1 MSLSL
6 CTFSKSSIL
15 ENSILESCPL
25 DLNREQAKSCECR
38 RREHHVPPCDLRV
51 LSCTYP
57 NRWDGKPRSPGS
69 QSWIDEGVKK
79 MSAVMEEAV
88 KTPEK
93 TSNSGGI
100 WGGIKI
106 PVIGLTGEKFTGKT
120 LFMASIDPARTCMVD
135 LEDSSESYNIEF
147 AQRVSLYD
155 EMLKK
160 HNRAAT
166 NVECFQWFMDFVE
179 AVKPGEFTVL
189 AVDPFSDIQAG
200 LVDWVKANPQ
210 KFGHTANQYE
220 KASGLLWADVKQ
232 HCKMMLGILSRK
244 VETFAFSTHMG
255 NIWKGGAPT
264 DKRKAKGLDTLFE
277 LSSLYLELERRPDDK
292 GKVDKKPS
300 GKVLK
305 SRLAISKMVDGE
317 LEHFPILPPRMPVAT
332 PAAIREYIKNPP
344 DYLKLKKGELVEKEI
359 LSDDEKL
366 EMQREIAATNLEV
379 ETARLSQMDRLKEQ
393 AERQA
398 ELRRKQ
404 AAAAAAASKPEQV
417 TAAADDQPS
426 EKPAVRERIEKVLG
440 PEDKSASAVE
450 SPNPEDPKPSV
461 YEIIESQKKQL
472 GITADQWSAILGK
485 RNVKSTTE
493 LSEKQAEEIRLALW
507 NKLTLRDA
515 SSATKATSAS
525 KN

>member
-1 MSLSL
+1 
-6 CTFSKSSIL
+6 
-15 ENSILESCPL
+15 
-25 DLNREQAKSCECR
+25 
-38 RREHHVPPCDLRV
+38 
-51 LSCTYP
+51 
-57 NRWDGKPRSPGS
+57 
-69 QSWIDEGVKK
+69 
-79 MSAVMEEAV
+79 MSAVAME
-88 KTPEK
+88 KTVEKPEK
-93 TSNSGGI
+93 TETKSDAKKAGI

-120 LFMASIDPARTCMVD
+120 LFMSSIDPANTFMVD

-147 AQRVSLYD
+147 AKRVSLYD
-155 EMLKK
+155 EMLSK
-160 HNRAAT
+160 HGRAAT
-166 NVECFQWFMDFVE
+166 NIECFEWFMELINSVPE
-179 AVKPGEFTVL
+179 GKYTVL

-292 GKVDKKPS
+292 GKVEKKPS

-305 SRLAISKMVDGE
+305 SRLAISRMIDGE

-344 DYLKLKKGELVEKEI
+344 DYTKLKKGELVEKEI

-366 EMQREIAATNLEV
+366 EIQREIATTQLET
-379 ETARLSQMDRLKEQ
+379 ENARLSQMERLKEQ
-393 AERQA
+393 ADRQA

-404 AAAAAAASKPEQV
+404 AAAAEAMKKPGDDKP
-417 TAAADDQPS
+417 ADDTPAENTTASTS
-426 EKPAVRERIEKVLG
+426 EQIQSTETTKPATEETG
-440 PEDKSASAVE
+440 PTVW
-450 SPNPEDPKPSV
+450 
-461 YEIIESQKKQL
+461 EIVESQKKQL
-472 GITADQWSAILGK
+472 GITADQWTAILKK
-485 RNVKSTTE
+485 RNVQETKQ
-493 LSEKQAEEIRLALW
+493 LSKEQAEEVRLALW
-507 NKLTLRDA
+507 NKLSLREAATAAKTGPSPA
-515 SSATKATSAS
+515 SPAGLNVTNS